1 MKRNLNPLYLKEDI
15 TRLRGKDESIGNFDF
30 MSPAASSA
38 LGAVASGSALADG
51 NVAGGAIG
59 LGVSGAG
66 MAGAW
71 GRNQR
76 QKQIMK
82 NVFKAFP
89 NAAAMCQFLDSNK
102 LERKG
107 LTSQASDDEYYDWVR
122 YNIALKGHFWR
133 NLCQFLFGGGLI
145 GGGVALAKSSDG
157 DLTAPTIL
165 GKRLK
170 STLS

>member
-1 MKRNLNPLYLKEDI
+1 MKRNLNPLYLKEDV
-15 TRLRGKDESIGNFDF
+15 TRLRDKDDSLGNFDF
-30 MSPAASSA
+30 ISPAASSA
-38 LGAVASGSALADG
+38 LGAAASGSALADG
-51 NVAGGAIG
+51 NIAGGAIG
-59 LGVSGAG
+59 LGTSAAG

-76 QKQIMK
+76 QKKIMR

-89 NAAAMCQFLDSNK
+89 NAAAMCQFLDANK

-145 GGGVALAKSSDG
+145 GGGVALAKSGDG

-165 GKRLK
+165 AKRLK
-170 STLS
+170 PTLS